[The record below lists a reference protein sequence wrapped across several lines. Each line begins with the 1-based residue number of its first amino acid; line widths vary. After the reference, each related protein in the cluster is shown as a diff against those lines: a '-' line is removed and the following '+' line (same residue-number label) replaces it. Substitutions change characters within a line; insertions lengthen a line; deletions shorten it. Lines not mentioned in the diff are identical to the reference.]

1 MRYVG
6 PAIVATAAL
15 MLAGSAASAT
25 SKHHPRYARHVRG
38 PAVQY
43 APVPNFAPIDRPR
56 GSCRTMS
63 AYRTRD
69 TAVGPIAARGRPEGP
84 KTAKPAKRRAVN
96 VNYSVIFSGGLTTTG
111 V

>member
-25 SKHHPRYARHVRG
+25 SKHHARYARHVRG

-56 GSCRTMS
+56 AFVPNNVCIQDEGYGRWTYCGQGTPG
-63 AYRTRD
+63 
-69 TAVGPIAARGRPEGP
+69 GP
-84 KTAKPAKRRAVN
+84 
-96 VNYSVIFSGGLTTTG
+96 
-111 V
+111 